1 MPGLSAA
8 SLAVVHV
15 WGISKTRE
23 MHAPRQEATSGR
35 IKVFQNLLRIILR
48 RFIIRA
54 SKLKELSSSY

>member
-8 SLAVVHV
+8 SLAVVQV

-35 IKVFQNLLRIILR
+35 IKVSQNLLRSVSFSDALLLGL
-48 RFIIRA
+48 A
-54 SKLKELSSSY
+54 NWKN